1 MKILIL
7 LLLTAVLW
15 GTTPVLEKIGLTK
28 AQPLT
33 GVTVRSLAVV
43 ITLILYLFFTGKLK
57 ETLTVDFKTIV
68 IFSISGIL
76 AGLIGMITYFAAL
89 RAGAT
94 SEIVPIAATYPLVT
108 AILSILILGEQITPF
123 RILGTILIVI
133 GIWLVQI

>member
-1 MKILIL
+1 MKVL
-7 LLLTAVLW
+7 LLLILTAALW
-15 GTTPVLEKIGLTK
+15 GATPIIEKIGLAK

-43 ITLILYLFFTGKLK
+43 ITLILYLLFTGKLK
-57 ETLTVDFKTIV
+57 ETLTVDLKTII

-108 AILSILILGEQITPF
+108 AVLSVLILGEQITPF

-133 GIWLVQI
+133 GIWFVQI